1 MQILLQR
8 IKWDKKENIIFINA
22 IEMPGTEVRS
32 LIEPEEE
39 DGITIKEHEPQEENN
54 NEEEETELSPKPPE
68 IEDIEYDS
76 EDV

>member
-1 MQILLQR
+1 
-8 IKWDKKENIIFINA
+8 
-22 IEMPGTEVRS
+22 MPGTEVRS